1 MKTLLSISLMSATLA
16 LVGCGKSDENSG
28 NPVTEEDAGNDTQTK
43 SDGGKV
49 SKASRTLV
57 TGALLPTSAGNM
69 LIDPGFSLIGSQSS
83 QGQFI
88 AFTGNGSTLD
98 LAVRF
103 DSASPVGARGSSLVL
118 KDPAATDTSSKAVT
132 LLSSFVGGAP
142 PLSTR
147 VWLSYS
153 TAAGDPLPFPEDP
166 SAISVTISS
175 GKLEGGYELQ
185 KSSAKPRVIEGRTWV
200 TFEGSVATEVLGGF
214 FLITTGTSGGSW
226 LVAAPEIKA
235 ADGNSVRSDRAALVR
250 RPLRSQE
257 RDSVT
262 RYMAIPPNWGGAP
275 NKPQLPQ

>member
-1 MKTLLSISLMSATLA
+1 MKTLLSMSLMSFALA
-16 LVGCGKSDENSG
+16 LVGCGKSDESSDA
-28 NPVTEEDAGNDTQTK
+28 PTDEDAGIDTQTK
-43 SDGGKV
+43 SDSGKS
-49 SKASRTLV
+49 SKAPRTLV

-98 LAVRF
+98 LSVRF
-103 DSASPVGARGSSLVL
+103 DSASPIGARGSSLIL
-118 KDPAATDTSSKAVT
+118 KDPAATDSSSKAVT

-153 TAAGDPLPFPEDP
+153 TAAGDPQPFPEDP
-166 SAISVTISS
+166 AAISVTISS

-185 KSSAKPRVIEGRTWV
+185 KSAAKPRVIEGRTWV
-200 TFEGSVATEVLGGF
+200 SFEGSVATEVRGGF

-235 ADGNSVRSDRAALVR
+235 AEGNSVRSDRAALVR

-257 RDSVT
+257 RDSIT
-262 RYMAIPPNWGGAP
+262 RYMAIPPNWGRTSK
-275 NKPQLPQ
+275 KPSLPE